1 MNKKKE
7 ILRRELSDIIVKM
20 ANVLDNLHIDGY
32 DIKILKIGEPDE
44 YFGEYDLLLTA
55 KIAFKKR

>member
-1 MNKKKE
+1 MNQNKE
-7 ILRRELSDIIVKM
+7 ILRSELSDIIVKT

-32 DIKILKIGEPDE
+32 DIKILKVGAPDE

-55 KIAFKKR
+55 KIALTKK